1 MHRRL
6 AAPLAA
12 ALLLAVAAAFA
23 ADRSPVPES
32 KRQLVLDLF
41 ELTGGDGCEEQ
52 LMGVLLARLE
62 QNQGAVI
69 EQAVAG
75 TSGLSAE
82 EQSELRAQ
90 LAGAGGFLAELRRRL
105 PEQIDLQQQLQQVV
119 LPRYQRHFDPQ
130 DLRAMVAF
138 YRTPAGRKAASL
150 LPRIAQDSIREVA
163 DAVQPQVLGLVEKI
177 IAEEAALLGASESG

>member
-1 MHRRL
+1 MHRLVPHL
-6 AAPLAA
+6 AAV
-12 ALLLAVAAAFA
+12 LLLAVAAAFA
-23 ADRSPVPES
+23 ADRSPVPDS

-41 ELTGGDGCEEQ
+41 ELTGGDGSAEQ

-69 EQAVAG
+69 EQGIAG

-90 LAGAGGFLAELRRRL
+90 LAGAGGFLAKLRRRL
-105 PEQIDLQQQLQQVV
+105 PEQIDFRQTLQQVV
-119 LPRYQRHFDPQ
+119 LPRYERHFDQQ

-138 YRTPAGRKAASL
+138 YRTEAGRKAAL
-150 LPRIAQDSIREVA
+150 QLPRIAQESIQEVA
-163 DAVQPQVLGLVEKI
+163 DAVQPQVLGLVEEI
-177 IAEEAALLGASESG
+177 IAEEAALLGASGSS